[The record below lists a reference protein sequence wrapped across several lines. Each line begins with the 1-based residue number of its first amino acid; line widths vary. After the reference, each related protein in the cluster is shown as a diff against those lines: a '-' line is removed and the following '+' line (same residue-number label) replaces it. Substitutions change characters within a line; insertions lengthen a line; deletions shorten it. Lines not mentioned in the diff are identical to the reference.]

1 MCFLSALVGTH
12 LYILIC
18 SQDGGVD
25 GLSEACGS
33 EHSKHPD
40 LSMTMSRHDAK
51 MTVSQLLQSLRNE
64 TQHAELLQAEL
75 KSSNDR

>member
-1 MCFLSALVGTH
+1 MCFLSVLVGTH

-33 EHSKHPD
+33 ENSRHRD
-40 LSMTMSRHDAK
+40 LSMTTSRHDTK

-64 TQHAELLQAEL
+64 TQRAELLQAEL
-75 KSSNDR
+75 KSSKSR